1 MISFNNINWKVAIAT
16 AQTMAVA
23 NDLSRHVGSFGG
35 WALDA
40 NKQPVVFQ
48 VQVTVKDIGGEH
60 TRTETDYY
68 FIPTTQPDQAIAIAK
83 AIATYNFL
91 DKELPSV
98 EVQQEMK
105 VEQPKA
111 QDNVSE
117 ERRPEVQ
124 VSKSKEEPANPE
136 QSEKKRRGRKPKAEI
151 VTNAAEL
158 IEAETTPAE
167 VTEAYDNTKA
177 SHKDALIAMLDRD
190 FAGWRDLGKERTKA
204 MSQALVGQPFLDQ
217 FGVVAKSFREL
228 ITKHIN
234 G

>member
-16 AQTMAVA
+16 AQSIVKEEGI
-23 NDLSRHVGSFGG
+23 SRHVGQFGG

-48 VQVTVKDIGGEH
+48 VQVTVKDMGGDN

-68 FIPTTQPDQAIAIAK
+68 FVPTTQPDQAIAIAK
-83 AIATYNFL
+83 AIATYNFINE
-91 DKELPSV
+91 ELPSV
-98 EVQQEMK
+98 EVQQELK
-105 VEQPKA
+105 VEPAKA
-111 QDNVSE
+111 ENNVSE
-117 ERRPEVQ
+117 EGRSEVQ
-124 VSKSKEEPANPE
+124 VSESKEEPTNPE
-136 QSEKKRRGRKPKAEI
+136 QPEKKRRGRKPKAEV
-151 VTNAAEL
+151 VTDAAEL

-177 SHKDALIAMLDRD
+177 SHKDALIAMLDRE

-204 MSQALVGQPFLDQ
+204 MSQALVGQSFLNQ
-217 FGVVAKSFREL
+217 SGTVVQSFRDL
-228 ITKHIN
+228 ISKHIN